1 MKDKLQE
8 IIDKIQD
15 VKNNTGEGI
24 MTFLCLVVLCVTC
37 YFTKGIKE
45 EQHETN
51 RNLGV
56 IINILERDT
65 SAYLH
70 ESDEEEED
78 EEPKK
83 KSNQKNKK

>member
-8 IIDKIQD
+8 IIDKIQE

-24 MTFLCLVVLCVTC
+24 MTFLCLVVLCVIC
-37 YFTKGIKE
+37 FFAKEIKE
-45 EQHETN
+45 EQHQTN
-51 RNLGV
+51 KSLGV
-56 IINILERDT
+56 IINILERD
-65 SAYLH
+65 SSMDAH

-78 EEPKK
+78 EEPKN